1 MISSKVKAHVSLRI
15 VPDQDLETIAST
27 VREHLE
33 ERFRRMNSP
42 NRLNVSECMR
52 LLQQSI
58 HCMIQVTIDHMAD
71 WWLGNLDDTWFHA
84 LEDAVRDE
92 WAVEPLRIREG
103 GVSTMLCY
111 HSDRHTTFDCSLFPQ
126 FHTSRRNLL
135 AMRFI
140 CPWDRAR

>member
-1 MISSKVKAHVSLRI
+1 MKAHVSLRI

-27 VREHLE
+27 VRGHLE

-42 NRLNVSECMR
+42 NRLNVSERM
-52 LLQQSI
+52 LLPQQSI
-58 HCMIQVTIDHMAD
+58 QCMIQVTIDHMAD

-103 GVSTMLCY
+103 GVRTMLCN
-111 HSDRHTTFDCSLFPQ
+111 HSDRDTTFDCSLFPQ
-126 FHTSRRNLL
+126 FHSQRG
-135 AMRFI
+135 
-140 CPWDRAR
+140 P